1 MKEKK
6 NPMCIIINWKTMYQK
21 LTIEHKKENK
31 TKKQIIKKWNFL
43 IICFFLRVD
52 LLCCILYRFLMRVA
66 FVTIIFKQST
76 CNFEIKARKCNL
88 RLNTIK
94 YFGCG
99 IIGGKCKKCSYGQN
113 RVSKVVQIT
122 DLSLVVNKQDDQRT
136 MKTAIKIFLAFPLK
150 LFQCLTKNGSFLC
163 QFR

>member
-6 NPMCIIINWKTMYQK
+6 NPMCIIINWKTMFQK
-21 LTIEHKKENK
+21 LTIEHKKRKQNQETDNK
-31 TKKQIIKKWNFL
+31 KMKFSHHMFFSKSWFIVLHIIP
-43 IICFFLRVD
+43 
-52 LLCCILYRFLMRVA
+52 FLMRVA
-66 FVTIIFKQST
+66 FVTIIFKLST

-99 IIGGKCKKCSYGQN
+99 IIGGKCKKCSYGHN

-122 DLSLVVNKQDDQRT
+122 DYEILW
-136 MKTAIKIFLAFPLK
+136 IP
-150 LFQCLTKNGSFLC
+150 
-163 QFR
+163 